1 MEKIFQRFVL
11 DTGKMEKE
19 LGQEK
24 SSGPNF
30 LEAGKRLV
38 QTLRD
43 KGYNV
48 LISVGRNCGLPISLI
63 VAVENAAQKIT
74 LMPDFLTTIAR
85 LDLRRY
91 IAAEVYSS

>member
-1 MEKIFQRFVL
+1 MEKVLQRFVL

-24 SSGPNF
+24 SSDPNF

-48 LISVGRNCGLPISLI
+48 LISLGRNRGLPISLI
-63 VAVENAAQKIT
+63 VVVENATQKIR
-74 LMPDFLTTIAR
+74 LMSDFLTTIAR
-85 LDLRRY
+85 LDLRWY
-91 IAAEVYSS
+91 ITAEVYS

>member
-24 SSGPNF
+24 FSDSNF
-30 LEAGKRLV
+30 LEAGEKLV
-38 QTLRD
+38 KTLKD

-48 LISVGRNCGLPISLI
+48 LISIGRNCGLPISLL
-63 VAVENAAQKIT
+63 VAVENATQKIS
-74 LMPDFLTTIAR
+74 LMSDFLTTIAR
-85 LDLRRY
+85 LDLRWY
-91 IAAEVYSS
+91 ITAEVYSS